1 MYSIEMQDVSH
12 RYPGHSPIPDGISLQ
27 VPTGSI
33 YGFLGPNGAGKTTS
47 LKLLLGLLKRQRG
60 SIHLFGR
67 DLDTDRIGILR
78 DVGTLIENAS
88 LYEHLTARENLLLL
102 QKVRRCP
109 ESRIEEVLA
118 LTGLAATGSKRAR
131 QFSLGMKQRLGIAA
145 ALLHS
150 PSLLILDEPTNGLD
164 PNGIVEIRKL
174 LKDLNREQ
182 GITLV
187 ISSHLLAEMEKLVTH
202 VGIIDRGRM
211 RFQGTLEELQRMQR
225 QVLSVSLHTSD
236 VTGAQRIVESEGL
249 MGRVEAERLV
259 LPPLPQ
265 ERIAALN
272 RALVLAGI
280 EVYEIGVARKDLEG
294 IFMGLIGD

>member
-12 RYPGHSPIPDGISLQ
+12 RYPGHPPIPDGISLQ
-27 VPTGSI
+27 VPTSSI
-33 YGFLGPNGAGKTTS
+33 YGFLGPNGAGKTTT
-47 LKLLLGLLKRQRG
+47 LKLLLGLLRRQQG
-60 SIHLFGR
+60 SISVFGR
-67 DLDTDRIGILR
+67 NLDTDRIAILR
-78 DVGTLIENAS
+78 DVGTLIESAS
-88 LYEHLTARENLLLL
+88 LYEHLTARENLLVL

-109 ESRIEEVLA
+109 ESRIEQVLE
-118 LTGLAATGSKRAR
+118 LTGLAATGSKRAG

-174 LKDLNREQ
+174 LLRLNQEQ

-211 RFQGTLEELQRMQR
+211 RFQGTLDELQRMQR
-225 QVLSVSLHTSD
+225 QVLSVSLHTGD
-236 VTGAQRIVESEGL
+236 IATALRIVAAEGL
-249 MGRVEAERLV
+249 TARVEAERLV

-272 RALVLAGI
+272 RSLVQAGI